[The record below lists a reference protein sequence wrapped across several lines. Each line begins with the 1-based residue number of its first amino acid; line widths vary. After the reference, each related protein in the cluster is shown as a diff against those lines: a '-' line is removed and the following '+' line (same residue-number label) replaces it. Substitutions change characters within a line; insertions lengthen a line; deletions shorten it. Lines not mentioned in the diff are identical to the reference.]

1 VAGHGSHTIKL
12 LPSYVINDDDC
23 AWIENAFDQVIAE
36 SHRLPGAI
44 WSLGKTLIENAMAAK
59 RA

>member
-1 VAGHGSHTIKL
+1 MAGHGSHTIKL
-12 LPSYVINDDDC
+12 LPPYVITDDDC
-23 AWIENAFDQVIAE
+23 AWIEGAFDQVIAE

-44 WSLGKTLIENAMAAK
+44 WSLGKNLIENAMAAK

>member
-1 VAGHGSHTIKL
+1 MAATRSSCFRLI
-12 LPSYVINDDDC
+12 VITDDDC
-23 AWIENAFDQVIAE
+23 AWIESAFDQVIGE
-36 SHRLPGAI
+36 SHRVPGAI